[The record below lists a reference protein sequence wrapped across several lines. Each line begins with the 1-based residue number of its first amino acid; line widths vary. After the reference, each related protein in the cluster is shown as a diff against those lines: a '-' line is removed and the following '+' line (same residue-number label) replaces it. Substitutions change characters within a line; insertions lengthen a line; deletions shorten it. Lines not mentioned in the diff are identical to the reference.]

1 MMDTLGA
8 REERLHQRVAE
19 LLPWYVNGTLET
31 AEQQAVLG
39 HLAGCAR
46 CRAELDAARDL
57 ARAVKSA
64 EAVAPSPHPVQLA
77 RLLARIDA
85 AGPAGEEEP
94 EMALLPVQGDAAR
107 RRTGLLAFS
116 PRRMRQL
123 LVAELAAILVLA
135 VSLAWQRRPPMPPT
149 SPTSPARYTTLSEE
163 TPIVAAPGR
172 LPIRVLFAKNATA
185 GRIQQILAGI
195 SGTITSGPSPA
206 GAYVVEVKADAD
218 PVDVVVAYL
227 RAQPEVSFAAPV
239 AGGG

>member
-1 MMDTLGA
+1 MDTLGA

-135 VSLAWQRRPPMPPT
+135 VSLAWQRRPPAPMPSSAAP
-149 SPTSPARYTTLSEE
+149 PARYTTLSDE
-163 TPIVAAPGR
+163 PPVVAVPGR